1 MTAHQ
6 AIKELKQVR
15 QYCTASAIP
24 AIDYAIQVLQGLAE
38 REKKLEEE
46 KKHQPCGPDRRENP
60 RLTNKRPH
68 PFGRGLSLFY
78 GIFLSPPHRRRGY
91 A

>member
-6 AIKELKQVR
+6 AIKELKPVR

-46 KKHQPCGPDRRENP
+46 KKHQPCGPAAEKIPD
-60 RLTNKRPH
+60 
-68 PFGRGLSLFY
+68 
-78 GIFLSPPHRRRGY
+78 
-91 A
+91 